1 MLAVRQVRPQGKLK
15 TAFGGIVKIR
25 WNSTE
30 NDVPSGKKLKNKAP
44 SHNYIILGAKSAKL
58 LPRKERPKP
67 KKVTVDPI
75 KVDVLEEQRKQ
86 LLVFKSEADTQVV
99 LDSINM
105 MKPLSDA
112 VSESRYKQIRS
123 DLKQSYSLAQLREYV
138 SHHNKKGV
146 RGTTKDKLC
155 DIILKDIWNLQVS
168 KDVNETS
175 DVIIEKTIQLSKRD
189 LFIILSRNG
198 AIPRSWTKSGARIVV
213 LAQESKIVI
222 RSTSETFDWILAS
235 LHKTVQS
242 IKTVRIGLEGIRKI
256 ASVDNIPLSRIQQ
269 LSNASLELNA
279 AKDTIY
285 ASALHRS
292 YIDHARRLIVQS
304 TGFKPRIKDEFIY
317 DTANLSKTAS
327 YRIVDDDAMNW
338 NERSKPWSRLQALR
352 KRNKSD
358 IEEVEKLKLQVV
370 PSQRELGVI
379 QPGNLA
385 KTIAQELISQMATD
399 KGADLPLTFTATFG
413 YILHETQPQK
423 KVENLSNQMASNHSF
438 TTNIPSV
445 THKCSGLTLNTLDVA
460 HEEEHEPSTSSDEN
474 QNTDDLWKKLLEQ
487 DQDQETHGIGN
498 EMKPQKS
505 KLVDTD
511 DDYAYLAQLKFV
523 PAPMGMGKS
532 NQGDSNFDTLPPL
545 EIWLELDEADK
556 CDLTSARVVAV
567 EEETNTHLSLPTKPA
582 DIKFTTTRAK
592 FLDHNEPSVQS
603 FLKKSSLDF
612 SGGSPVHVPDFLT
625 VTIDNKPTNYLY
637 QAMLYRRQ
645 VDLKYKDNILQ
656 LSTIEGGG
664 FEGRRVEATVVLDYT
679 EGMNDFNQSDLEIM
693 INNSLTFND
702 SLKA

>member
-1 MLAVRQVRPQGKLK
+1 MLRQVRPQRTLRATFGQIPK
-15 TAFGGIVKIR
+15 TR
-25 WNSTE
+25 WNSTVS
-30 NDVPSGKKLKNKAP
+30 DGSSAKKLKNKAP

-67 KKVTVDPI
+67 TKIKVDPI

-86 LLVFKSEADTQVV
+86 LLVFKSEADSQVV

-105 MKPLSDA
+105 MKPLSDV
-112 VSESRYKQIRS
+112 VSESRYKQIRT
-123 DLKQSYSLAQLREYV
+123 DLKQSYSLLQLREYV
-138 SHHNKKGV
+138 SHHNARGI
-146 RGTTKDKLC
+146 RGTTKEKLC
-155 DIILKDIWNLQVS
+155 DIILEDIWNLQVS
-168 KDVNETS
+168 KNVNETS

-235 LHKTVQS
+235 LHKTLQT
-242 IKTVRIGLEGIRKI
+242 IKTIRIGLEGIRKI
-256 ASVDNIPLSRIQQ
+256 ANVEDIPLSRIQQ
-269 LSNASLELNA
+269 LSNASLEMNA

-285 ASALHRS
+285 ASALNRS
-292 YIDHARRLIVQS
+292 FIDHARRLIVQS

-317 DTANLSKTAS
+317 DTGNLSDTAF
-327 YRIVDDDAMNW
+327 YRVVDDDVMNW

-352 KRNKSD
+352 KRNSD
-358 IEEVEKLKLQVV
+358 SSDHQDKGRNLQVF
-370 PSQRELGVI
+370 PSQRELGVVR
-379 QPGNLA
+379 PGNLA
-385 KTIAQELISQMATD
+385 QTIAQELVSQMTTG
-399 KGADLPLTFTATFG
+399 KNPELPLTFTATLG
-413 YILHETQPQK
+413 YILHETQPRK
-423 KVENLSNQMASNHSF
+423 KVESLSIQMSSNHSF

-445 THKCSGLTLNTLDVA
+445 AQKCSGLMLNTLDVA
-460 HEEEHEPSTSSDEN
+460 HEEETESSASAET
-474 QNTDDLWKKLLEQ
+474 QNTDDLWKRLLEQ
-487 DQDQETHGIGN
+487 EEEQEVYGVGS
-498 EMKPQKS
+498 EVKPQKS

-532 NQGDSNFDTLPPL
+532 DQGDANFDTLPPL
-545 EIWLELDEADK
+545 EMWLELDENDH
-556 CDLTSARVVAV
+556 CDIDSARVVTV

-582 DIKFTTTRAK
+582 DIKYTTTRAS

-603 FLKKSSLDF
+603 FLKNSNLDF
-612 SGGSPVHVPDFLT
+612 SGASPVHVPDFLT
-625 VTIDNKPTNYLY
+625 ITIDGKPTNYLY

-664 FEGRRVEATVVLDYT
+664 FEGRRVEATLVLDYT
-679 EGMNDFNQSDLEIM
+679 EGMKEFNQSDLEHM
-693 INNSLTFND
+693 IQNSLTFND
-702 SLKA
+702 SLKI

>member
-1 MLAVRQVRPQGKLK
+1 MLVRQVRPQSKLRA
-15 TAFGGIVKIR
+15 AFGGFSRIR
-25 WNSTE
+25 RNYSE
-30 NDVPSGKKLKNKAP
+30 SDSPNAKKLKNRAP

-67 KKVTVDPI
+67 TKVTVDPI

-99 LDSINM
+99 LDSIDM

-123 DLKQSYSLAQLREYV
+123 DLKQSYSLVQLREYV
-138 SHHNKKGV
+138 SHHSKGRGL

-155 DIILKDIWNLQVS
+155 DIILKDIWVLHVS

-198 AIPRSWTKSGARIVV
+198 AIPRSWTKSGARIVI

-235 LHKTVQS
+235 LHKTLQS
-242 IKTVRIGLEGIRKI
+242 ITTVRIVLEGIRKI
-256 ASVDNIPLSRIQQ
+256 ANVDNIPLSRIQQ
-269 LSNASLELNA
+269 LSNVSLEMNA

-285 ASALHRS
+285 ASALSRS

-304 TGFKPRIKDEFIY
+304 TGFKPRIKDEFVY
-317 DTANLSKTAS
+317 DTANLSNTAS

-338 NERSKPWSRLQALR
+338 NERSKPWSRLQTLR
-352 KRNKSD
+352 KRVSD
-358 IEEVEKLKLQVV
+358 NPEAEKQLKLQVI
-370 PSQRELGVI
+370 PSNRELGVVE
-379 QPGNLA
+379 PGNLA
-385 KTIAQELISQMATD
+385 KTIAQELVSHMATD
-399 KGADLPLTFTATFG
+399 KNAELPLTFTATFG

-423 KVENLSNQMASNHSF
+423 KVESLASQMASNHSF

-445 THKCSGLTLNTLDVA
+445 TQKCSGLPLNTLDIA
-460 HEEEHEPSTSSDEN
+460 HEEEPETSTPD
-474 QNTDDLWKKLLEQ
+474 QNADDLWKKLLEQ
-487 DQDQETHGIGN
+487 EQSQEEPTHGIGS
-498 EMKPQKS
+498 EIKPQKS
-505 KLVDTD
+505 KLVDTE

-532 NQGDSNFDTLPPL
+532 NQGNADFDTLPPL
-545 EIWLELDEADK
+545 EMWLELDENDR
-556 CDLTSARVVAV
+556 CDLDSARVVAV
-567 EEETNTHLSLPTKPA
+567 EEEINTHLSLPSKPA
-582 DIKFTTTRAK
+582 DIKFTTTRAN
-592 FLDHNEPSVQS
+592 FLDHNEPSVQA
-603 FLKKSSLDF
+603 FLKRSNLDF
-612 SGGSPVHVPDFLT
+612 SGGSPVNVPDFLT
-625 VTIDNKPTNYLY
+625 VTIGGKPTNYLY

-645 VDLKYKDNILQ
+645 VDLKYNDSILQ

-664 FEGRRVEATVVLDYT
+664 FEGRRVEATMVLDYT
-679 EGMNDFNQSDLEIM
+679 EGMNDFSQSDLENM
-693 INNSLTFND
+693 ISNSLTFND